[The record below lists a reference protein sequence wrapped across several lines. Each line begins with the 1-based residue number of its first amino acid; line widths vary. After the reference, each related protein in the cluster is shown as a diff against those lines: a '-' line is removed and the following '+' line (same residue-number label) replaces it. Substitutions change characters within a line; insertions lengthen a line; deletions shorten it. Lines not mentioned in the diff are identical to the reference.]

1 MLEINDLF
9 YSNLNM
15 FIWLFIYYIVITM
28 DESDLILFIVQ
39 MKQFLIQFV
48 IRSILTYIL
57 FIVG

>member
-39 MKQFLIQFV
+39 MK
-48 IRSILTYIL
+48 
-57 FIVG
+57 

>member
-57 FIVG
+57 FIVD